1 MKKNQT
7 KWSIKNKNN
16 KDITYLRNYLS
27 KHSGIKNLEI
37 CNTNQIK
44 KATDLFYKDGFVVVK
59 DALNSKQLSYLKS
72 GCIRVINDMLILD
85 EKRLGNRGS
94 HRYSFGSASITGHL
108 LHLPEWRMLIDLPTL
123 TPIITSIFESK
134 NYIVRGGGGDFCL
147 PGAIEY
153 QALHSDLSDRSE
165 SLKPDGT
172 VNTINTFKDPRGL
185 LTYRDLPCPFVCCN
199 FLVVDFTK
207 INGPTRQIKGT
218 QHIKE
223 EIPSLDEEPDWMKLS
238 TVCPAPAGAVLIRDV
253 RAWHG
258 GTPNLSNVI
267 RAIPNIEFYA
277 PWFNEPQKK
286 SISFSDFESLT
297 DHGKNI
303 CKFIVT
309 DSNEKLKTG
318 IKKNLGGIEKTNNKT
333 KFFNFSR

>member
-134 NYIVRGGGGDFCL
+134 S
-147 PGAIEY
+147 
-153 QALHSDLSDRSE
+153 AL
-165 SLKPDGT
+165 K
-172 VNTINTFKDPRGL
+172 
-185 LTYRDLPCPFVCCN
+185 
-199 FLVVDFTK
+199 
-207 INGPTRQIKGT
+207 
-218 QHIKE
+218 
-223 EIPSLDEEPDWMKLS
+223 
-238 TVCPAPAGAVLIRDV
+238 
-253 RAWHG
+253 
-258 GTPNLSNVI
+258 
-267 RAIPNIEFYA
+267 
-277 PWFNEPQKK
+277 
-286 SISFSDFESLT
+286 
-297 DHGKNI
+297 
-303 CKFIVT
+303 
-309 DSNEKLKTG
+309 
-318 IKKNLGGIEKTNNKT
+318 
-333 KFFNFSR
+333 